1 MFFFNLFQSEIKNQY
16 LENELNNLNTKL
28 NLLKTIEF
36 EKEAIEKQY
45 NLNRILCENLTNK
58 NNELEKVFISNK
70 NQIDSYKVITSKT
83 KQFVLFD
90 NLRLFLII
98 RT

>member
-1 MFFFNLFQSEIKNQY
+1 
-16 LENELNNLNTKL
+16 LNNLNTKL

-58 NNELEKVFISNK
+58 NNELEKVLISNK
-70 NQIDSYKVITSKT
+70 NQIDSYKVITRLKS
-83 KQFVLFD
+83 LFC
-90 NLRLFLII
+90 LII
-98 RT
+98 ND

>member
-1 MFFFNLFQSEIKNQY
+1 M
-16 LENELNNLNTKL
+16 NNLNTKL

-58 NNELEKVFISNK
+58 NNELEKVLISNK
-70 NQIDSYKVITSKT
+70 NQIDSYKVITRLKS
-83 KQFVLFD
+83 LFC
-90 NLRLFLII
+90 LII
-98 RT
+98 ND